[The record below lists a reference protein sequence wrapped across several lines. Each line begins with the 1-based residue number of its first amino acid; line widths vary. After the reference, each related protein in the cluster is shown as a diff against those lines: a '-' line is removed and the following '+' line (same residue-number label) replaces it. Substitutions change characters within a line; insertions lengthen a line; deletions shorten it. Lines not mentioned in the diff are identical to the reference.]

1 MPSPGARAGDQA
13 DETWRVRALLILD
26 RGCATAIGI
35 VVMMDLGPNVT
46 VFLLFFGLALLD
58 ATLSGDLIAACLWI
72 ALGLVFLR
80 ADTL

>member
-1 MPSPGARAGDQA
+1 MP
-13 DETWRVRALLILD
+13 ILD
-26 RGCATAIGI
+26 SCGATANGL

-58 ATLSGDLIAACLWI
+58 ATLSGDLIAACLWV

-80 ADTL
+80 ADTLKRRE